1 MEWLANICVAVVGF
15 AGGVGVAGGVFAFIS
30 ILGILPRL
38 AGRMGL
44 AKYLYSLENMIA
56 YGGIA
61 GTIVSVFQLPL
72 PIGYIGG
79 MVIGFF
85 SGIFTGA
92 LIMALAGDLKS
103 NSDPVP
109 SFETGTRS
117 SDTDLFPCLRKS
129 TGKLLPAH
137 LHRKINSTDL
147 YKTHHRIASS
157 SSQNKSISMRHIHS
171 F

>member
-1 MEWLANICVAVVGF
+1 MEWLTNICVAVVGF

-79 MVIGFF
+79 MVIGLF

-92 LIMALAGDLKS
+92 LIMALAETLKVIPILCHRLKLVHGLPILIFS
-103 NSDPVP
+103 LALGKALG
-109 SFETGTRS
+109 SFYQ
-117 SDTDLFPCLRKS
+117 LIF
-129 TGKLLPAH
+129 TGK
-137 LHRKINSTDL
+137 
-147 YKTHHRIASS
+147 
-157 SSQNKSISMRHIHS
+157 
-171 F
+171 

>member
-15 AGGVGVAGGVFAFIS
+15 AGGVGVAGGVFAYIS

-92 LIMALAGDLKS
+92 LIMCHRLKLVHGLPILIFSLALGKALG
-103 NSDPVP
+103 
-109 SFETGTRS
+109 SFYQ
-117 SDTDLFPCLRKS
+117 LIF
-129 TGKLLPAH
+129 TGK
-137 LHRKINSTDL
+137 
-147 YKTHHRIASS
+147 
-157 SSQNKSISMRHIHS
+157 
-171 F
+171 

>member
-1 MEWLANICVAVVGF
+1 MEWLTNICLAVVGF

-61 GTIVSVFQLPL
+61 GTIVSIFQVPL
-72 PIGYIGG
+72 PIGHIGG
-79 MVIGFF
+79 LVIGLF

-92 LIMALAGDLKS
+92 LIMALAETLKVI
-103 NSDPVP
+103 PILCHRLKLVHGLP
-109 SFETGTRS
+109 ILILALALGKALGSFYQ
-117 SDTDLFPCLRKS
+117 LIF
-129 TGKLLPAH
+129 TGK
-137 LHRKINSTDL
+137 
-147 YKTHHRIASS
+147 
-157 SSQNKSISMRHIHS
+157 
-171 F
+171 

>member
-1 MEWLANICVAVVGF
+1 MPLFQFLEYCQD
-15 AGGVGVAGGVFAFIS
+15 
-30 ILGILPRL
+30 LP
-38 AGRMGL
+38 GRMGL

-92 LIMALAGDLKS
+92 LIMALAETLKVIPILCHRLKLVHGLPILIFS
-103 NSDPVP
+103 LALGKALG
-109 SFETGTRS
+109 SFYQ
-117 SDTDLFPCLRKS
+117 LIF
-129 TGKLLPAH
+129 TGK
-137 LHRKINSTDL
+137 
-147 YKTHHRIASS
+147 
-157 SSQNKSISMRHIHS
+157 
-171 F
+171 

>member
-92 LIMALAGDLKS
+92 LIMALAETLKVI
-103 NSDPVP
+103 PILP
-109 SFETGTRS
+109 SFETGTRP
-117 SDTDLFPCLRKS
+117 SDTDLFPGLGKS

-157 SSQNKSISMRHIHS
+157 SSQNKSISMRHIVKS
-171 F
+171 